1 MHLLKT
7 ISCFVCLGIYVQHI
21 YAQAG
26 KPADLSINK
35 FLFNTMQFIKTDTG
49 IIINHYYKQACK
61 SYSVKARF
69 IRNDSLMPAPLIAI
83 TTEEPGVP
91 KFITIHGNVAY
102 DFFYRS
108 KLDTPIVQENFQQHT
123 ERVNLSI
130 LIKEKYP
137 LKLVFVLRQSNSP
150 YFRNFGDI
158 NFQFDRSGYQKNIQQ
173 NLINQL
179 AKQLNEKNDIQALKE
194 LADAKLK
201 QYGQLKNWLESPAT
215 LQEIIEERERVYFKQ
230 VNQHGQ
236 PDTLITLP
244 ADLNPVAGFKF
255 NMATKAAY
263 GIASLANNSD
273 SMAASFSQEYDTK
286 KRHLDSLEKEVK
298 ALNDRADSMSLGVQ
312 KKLSLVKQ
320 KIYKATNEKEL
331 LKIADDNGI
340 AAGKRTGFE
349 RGLFAIKRFSIG
361 RSMVDYTELT
371 AKDITISGVNMEYQ
385 PSCYVAFAAG
395 KIDYRFRDFL
405 DKNTR
410 NTGQYLVLGRVGI
423 GDLDRRALVLTVFR
437 GSKNTA
443 GYGLPDTVT
452 NQINLLGYSLES
464 IFKKGANTSIS
475 FELAKS
481 TKPITGNFQS
491 NKQVNALW
499 KFADR
504 TNLGINIKATT
515 IIAATQTRLSG
526 FFRKTGEHFQSFSL
540 FSYNTDQTAWL
551 ASAGQY
557 LFKEKVS
564 ITGMLRRNDFTNPF
578 TEKTYKTS
586 TVFKSLTI
594 NIRIPKYPSLSFG
607 YYPGSQLYVV
617 NKEIIRE
624 NVYYILN
631 GSFVYSYFHKAIGMN
646 SSFIYNQYFNQAT
659 DSGFVLYK
667 GTNLYAMQTVFL
679 KKMQLQAGFALNKQP
694 QLRYYTIEISADYSI
709 KKIVKIGAGGKLN
722 KLHNGDIYW
731 GKRILL
737 AADFKHVGSLQFQF
751 EKSYLPTISQVLY
764 PVEIGRVSWYKNF

>member
-7 ISCFVCLGIYVQHI
+7 ISCFVCLCIYVQNIH
-21 YAQAG
+21 AQAG

-49 IIINHYYKQACK
+49 IIINHYTIDACK
-61 SYSVKARF
+61 SYTVKTMF
-69 IRNDSLMPAPLIAI
+69 IPNNNPVSTQSTA
-83 TTEEPGVP
+83 TNVKEPGIP
-91 KFITIHGNVAY
+91 KFITIHGNISY

-108 KLDTPIVQENFQQHT
+108 KLDTPIVQDDFQQHT
-123 ERVNLSI
+123 ERVNLSL

-137 LKLVFVLRQSNSP
+137 LKVAFVLRQSNSP

-158 NFQFDRSGYQKNIQQ
+158 NFQFDRAGYQKNIQQ
-173 NLINQL
+173 NLVRQL
-179 AKQLNEKNDIQALKE
+179 TKQLNEKNDIQALKE

-215 LQEIIEERERVYFKQ
+215 LQKIIEERERVYFKQ

-244 ADLNPVAGFKF
+244 ADLNPVANFKF
-255 NMATKAAY
+255 NSPSKPAY

-273 SMAASFSQEYDTK
+273 STVASFLQEYDTK
-286 KRHLDSLEKEVK
+286 KRQLDSLEKEVK
-298 ALNDRADSMSLGVQ
+298 ALYDRADSMRLGVQ

-320 KIYKATNEKEL
+320 KICQATNEKEL

-340 AAGKRTGFE
+340 AAGKRTRFE
-349 RGLFAIKRFSIG
+349 RGLSAIKRFSIG

-385 PSCYVAFAAG
+385 ASCYVAFAAG

-410 NTGQYLVLGRVGI
+410 NAGQYLVLGRVGI
-423 GDLDRRALVLTVFR
+423 GDLQKRALVLTVFR

-443 GYGLPDTVT
+443 GYGLSDTVT

-464 IFKKGANTSIS
+464 IFKKGENTSIS
-475 FELAKS
+475 VELAKS
-481 TKPITGNFQS
+481 TKPVTGNFQS
-491 NKQVNALW
+491 NKQINGLW
-499 KFADR
+499 KFADQ

-551 ASAGQY
+551 VSAGQY
-557 LFKEKVS
+557 FFKEKVS

-578 TEKTYKTS
+578 TDKTYKTS
-586 TVFKSLTI
+586 TIFKSMVI

-631 GSFVYSYFHKAIGMN
+631 GSFVYSYFYKGIGMN

-667 GTNLYAMQTVFL
+667 GTNLYAMQTIFL
-679 KKMQLQAGFALNKQP
+679 KKFQLQAGFALNKHP
-694 QLRYYTIEISADYSI
+694 QLRYHTVELSADYAI

-722 KLHNGDIYW
+722 KLHNGNIYW

-737 AADFKHVGSLQFQF
+737 AADFKQVGSLQLQY
-751 EKSYLPTISQVLY
+751 EKSYLPTISQVLC
-764 PVEIGRVSWYKNF
+764 PLEIGRVSWYKNF